1 MDVDLL
7 KKDMYKDEI
16 YCKKL
21 LFNMIWN
28 EEIPI
33 PARVLEWRCV
43 ESKVDSERFH
53 YGRFTI
59 FPFRSGQ
66 ANTLGIV
73 VRRALLGG
81 VKRTCIT
88 HAKSEKVTH
97 E

>member
-1 MDVDLL
+1 MGNDT
-7 KKDMYKDEI
+7 I
-16 YCKKL
+16 A
-21 LFNMIWN
+21 NMIWN
-28 EEIPI
+28 EKITI
-33 PARVLEWRCV
+33 SARELHWRCV
-43 ESKVDSERFH
+43 ESKVDSEHFH

-59 FPFRSGQ
+59 SPFRSGQ

-81 VKRTCIT
+81 VKGTCIT